1 MSLAPRSSNDTV
13 QLLVLDRIDEARNMA
28 RYYVL
33 SIEPTLL
40 GDTAIVRAWG
50 RIGYAGRQRIDLH
63 ETAADARIALAAW
76 LKRKVRRGYL
86 IRQAHGAC
94 LDLKGA

>member
-1 MSLAPRSSNDTV
+1 MSLAPRSSNDTI

-40 GDTAIVRAWG
+40 GDTAMVREWG
-50 RIGYAGRQRIDLH
+50 RMGCAGRRRTELH
-63 ETAADARIALAAW
+63 KNAVDARIALHAW
-76 LKRKVRRGYL
+76 LDRKIRRGYL
-86 IRQAHGAC
+86 LRHSQEAR
-94 LDLKGA
+94 LDVE

>member
-63 ETAADARIALAAW
+63 ETAADARIALHAW
-76 LKRKVRRGYL
+76 LDRKIRRGYL
-86 IRQAHGAC
+86 LRHSLEAR
-94 LDLKGA
+94 LDVE

>member
-1 MSLAPRSSNDTV
+1 MSNAPHTLPETI

-40 GDTAIVRAWG
+40 GETAMVRQWG
-50 RIGYAGRQRIDLH
+50 RTGSKGQQRIDLH
-63 ETAADARIALAAW
+63 ADRAKARIALDTW
-76 LKRKVRRGYL
+76 LRRKLRRGYVA
-86 IRQAHGAC
+86 RHC
-94 LDLKGA
+94 